1 MPSST
6 MFSESVTAPAVLGAE
21 PTLRPP
27 RLGDGAQLWRIA
39 RDSQVLDVN
48 SSYAYLLWCRD
59 FAATSIVAEC
69 DGRAVGFVI
78 GYVRPEAP
86 DTVFVW
92 QIAVD
97 AEFRGRGLAAT
108 ILHALL
114 DSVAPAGITTLE
126 TTISP
131 GNTASQALFAAVARE
146 RGAGLRTV
154 SLFETHDFPDSHEAE
169 LLYVIAPAQR
179 QEERR

>member
-1 MPSST
+1 MTTST
-6 MFSESVTAPAVLGAE
+6 KPIEPAAGVAAPGSESR
-21 PTLRPP
+21 LRHP

-59 FAATSIVAEC
+59 FSATSLVAEV
-69 DGRAVGFVI
+69 DGQPVGFVI

-86 DTVFVW
+86 DTLFVW

-97 AEFRGRGLAAT
+97 AQCRGRGLAAA
-108 ILHALL
+108 ILHGLL
-114 DSVAPAGITTLE
+114 DSVAAAGITTLE

-131 GNTASQALFAAVARE
+131 GNTASHALFSAVARE
-146 RGAGLRTV
+146 RGADLRTED
-154 SLFETHDFPDSHEAE
+154 LFEENDFPDSHEAE
-169 LLYVIAPAQR
+169 LLYVISPAQR

>member
-1 MPSST
+1 
-6 MFSESVTAPAVLGAE
+6 
-21 PTLRPP
+21 
-27 RLGDGAQLWRIA
+27 
-39 RDSQVLDVN
+39 
-48 SSYAYLLWCRD
+48 
-59 FAATSIVAEC
+59 
-69 DGRAVGFVI
+69 
-78 GYVRPEAP
+78 
-86 DTVFVW
+86 VFVW
-92 QIAVD
+92 HIAVD
-97 AEFRGRGLAAT
+97 AEFRGRGLAAR
-108 ILHALL
+108 ILHSLL

-169 LLYVIAPAQR
+169 QLYVIAPAQR

>member
-6 MFSESVTAPAVLGAE
+6 VSIESASAPAVLGSE
-21 PTLRPP
+21 PILRPP

-59 FAATSIVAEC
+59 FAATSLVADS

-92 QIAVD
+92 QIAVV
-97 AEFRGRGLAAT
+97 AEFRGRGLAGR
-108 ILHALL
+108 ILHTLL
-114 DSVAPAGITTLE
+114 DAVAPAGITTLE

>member
-1 MPSST
+1 MPTST
-6 MFSESVTAPAVLGAE
+6 MSIEPAATPAE
-21 PTLRPP
+21 PGSETRLRPP

-59 FAATSIVAEC
+59 FAASSLIAEIN
-69 DGRAVGFVI
+69 GHAAGFVI
-78 GYVRPEAP
+78 GYVRPEVP
-86 DTVFVW
+86 DTLFVW

-97 AEFRGRGLAAT
+97 AEFRGRGLAAG

-114 DSVAPAGITTLE
+114 DSVADAGITTLE

-131 GNTASQALFAAVARE
+131 GNTASQALFSAVARE
-146 RGAGLRTV
+146 RGAQLRVV
-154 SLFETHDFPDSHEAE
+154 SLFEENDFPDSHEAE
-169 LLYVIAPAQR
+169 QLYVISPVQR